1 MVGRSNVGKSTL
13 INGLLGQKVAF
24 SSKKAGKTKALNFF
38 LVDDSFYLI
47 DSPGYG
53 STNFATMS
61 TVQFSS
67 LMEEALPSRL
77 VRAICLLLDLRRE
90 PGKDDIAFIRFLE
103 TFGKPIVV
111 VLTKTDQ
118 MNQSALAKA
127 RTIAKELGF
136 EKVLL
141 SDAKGSTREK
151 IRQAIS
157 SALH

>member
-24 SSKKAGKTKALNFF
+24 SSKKAGKTKSLNFF
-38 LVDDSFYLI
+38 LVDDSFYLV

-61 TVQFSS
+61 TVQFSG

-90 PGKDDIAFIRFLE
+90 PGKDDIAFIRYLE

-127 RTIAKELGF
+127 KATAKNLGF

-141 SDAKGSTREK
+141 SDAKGSTRDK